1 MKTSI
6 FKISVIILIFVSCH
20 CLCSAQKL
28 NGLEIG
34 KKYTKEQILSELG
47 NAPTRTDTW
56 DSEFGIG
63 YEYYYRKSVFHFEEG
78 GVFYSYSIGNSEYVT
93 MTEFIPEGIRVGDNI
108 SKVLGIG
115 KNVTMD
121 YQKYSENG
129 KNYDAWYRV
138 WFNHSDDIYIIFTKN
153 NIITHI
159 WFDVSV

>member
-6 FKISVIILIFVSCH
+6 FKTLVITLIFVSSH
-20 CLCSAQKL
+20 CLCFAQKM

-34 KKYTKEQILSELG
+34 KKYTKEQIISE
-47 NAPTRTDTW
+47 
-56 DSEFGIG
+56 IG
-63 YEYYYRKSVFHFEEG
+63 PVTEYYSHPGLVGIDEHFTVGGNQFKCEDGSFISFSVCD
-78 GVFYSYSIGNSEYVT
+78 SKYVT
-93 MTEFIPEGIRVGDNI
+93 LTDLIPSGIRVGDNI